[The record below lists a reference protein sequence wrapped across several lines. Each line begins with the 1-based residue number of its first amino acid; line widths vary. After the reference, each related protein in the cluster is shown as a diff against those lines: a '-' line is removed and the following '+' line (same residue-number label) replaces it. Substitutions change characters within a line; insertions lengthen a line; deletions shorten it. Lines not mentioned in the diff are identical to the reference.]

1 MKTTIYTII
10 IALVLVYAAIFA
22 TLWSEK
28 KQQTKA
34 GIQQIGYKAVLNDSV
49 LIDSIIQDTT
59 DFKKVFPY
67 AKMKFIV
74 VTKKF

>member
-1 MKTTIYTII
+1 MKTIIYTLI
-10 IALVLVYAAIFA
+10 IALILAHIAIFA
-22 TLWSEK
+22 TLWGEK
-28 KQQTKA
+28 KQQTKV
-34 GIQQIGYKAVLNDSV
+34 GIKKIGYKAVLNDTV

-67 AKMKFIV
+67 AKMKFII